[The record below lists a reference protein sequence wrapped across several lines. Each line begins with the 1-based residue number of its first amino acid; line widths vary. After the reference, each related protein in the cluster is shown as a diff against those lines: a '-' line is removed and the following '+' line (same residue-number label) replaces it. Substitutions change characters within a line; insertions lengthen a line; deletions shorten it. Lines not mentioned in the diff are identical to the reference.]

1 MHILL
6 SPSFASKKYSQDIA
20 VETISTYNEIN
31 FNKSI
36 SNFVDQCIDQDTF
49 KKISGMFLKSK
60 DIVKHINPQVAF
72 NFLSGE
78 RLKILEEP
86 KAGSFVY
93 VNPQNEEIIKI
104 ENQKKHFCLVLE
116 VFQGNKNIAHLAP
129 VTYNINN
136 ATDKSLIINSQNSKD
151 IQFAIQLEFS
161 FLAFL
166 DEVELTDTIP
176 LSKKLVRKINHFQST
191 NNPDY
196 KEFTIG
202 IPNFHFMDYRIE
214 QRNRTAREFAALSS
228 EAQYFLDYEY
238 SEVVAE
244 EKEPFFQTSKMFDLI
259 YLPQNVSI
267 KEQAYFNE
275 KKVFNSVDRLR
286 DISYA

>member
-36 SNFVDQCIDQDTF
+36 SKFVDQCIDQETF

-60 DIVKHINPQVAF
+60 DIVKDINPQVAF

-93 VNPQNEEIIKI
+93 VVPNKEEIFKFQ
-104 ENQKKHFCLVLE
+104 NQKKHFCLVLE

-136 ATDKSLIINSQNSKD
+136 ATDKSLIINGHNSQK

-161 FLAFL
+161 FLTFL
-166 DEVELTDTIP
+166 DDVELTDTLPI
-176 LSKKLVRKINHFQST
+176 SKKLVRKINHFQST

-214 QRNRTAREFAALSS
+214 QRNSFAREFAAISS
-228 EAQYFLDYEY
+228 KAQYFLDYEY
-238 SEVVAE
+238 SEVVDE
-244 EKEPFFQTSKMFDLI
+244 EKEPFFQTSNMFDLI
-259 YLPQNVSI
+259 YLPQNISI
-267 KEQAYFNE
+267 KEQPYFNE

>member
-1 MHILL
+1 M
-6 SPSFASKKYSQDIA
+6 
-20 VETISTYNEIN
+20 
-31 FNKSI
+31 
-36 SNFVDQCIDQDTF
+36 
-49 KKISGMFLKSK
+49 
-60 DIVKHINPQVAF
+60 
-72 NFLSGE
+72 
-78 RLKILEEP
+78 
-86 KAGSFVY
+86 
-93 VNPQNEEIIKI
+93 
-104 ENQKKHFCLVLE
+104 
-116 VFQGNKNIAHLAP
+116 
-129 VTYNINN
+129 
-136 ATDKSLIINSQNSKD
+136 
-151 IQFAIQLEFS
+151 
-161 FLAFL
+161 